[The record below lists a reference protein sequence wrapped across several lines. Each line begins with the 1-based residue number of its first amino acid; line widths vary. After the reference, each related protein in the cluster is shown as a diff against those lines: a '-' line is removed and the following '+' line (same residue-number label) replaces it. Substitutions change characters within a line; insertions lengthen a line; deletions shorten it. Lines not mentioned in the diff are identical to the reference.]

1 MSNEYPS
8 AVIFGCSGLAL
19 TDREKAFFER
29 VNPLGFIL
37 FARNIA
43 TPEQVKT
50 LTQSLRE
57 TVGRDD
63 APILIDQEGGRVAR
77 LKTPHW
83 RKYPPMRVFG
93 DMYADNAPETLDI
106 VRDDA
111 RLIGRDL
118 REIGVNVDCA
128 PVLDVP
134 VEGSNEKILGDRTFS
149 RDPQTVGVLGSA
161 FCEGLMA
168 EGVLPVVKHMPG
180 HGRAVVDS
188 HFELPV
194 VTDDL
199 ETLKNTDFMPF
210 RHLADAPWGMTAHV
224 LYTAVDE
231 HNPAS
236 LSEKVLQ
243 DVIRGEIGFKGFLI
257 SDDLS
262 MKALSG
268 ALPDLA
274 AETLAAGCD
283 AVLHCNGDMDEMD
296 MIASAVEPLSARAM
310 ERYIRSR
317 DMCGAASENAA
328 AFDYEAA
335 RLRLMRK
342 TAVMNECA

>member
-19 TDREKAFFER
+19 TDEEKAFFER

-57 TVGRDD
+57 TVGRED

-77 LKTPHW
+77 LKTPYW

-93 DMYADNAPETLDI
+93 DMYADNPADASDAA
-106 VRDDA
+106 RDNA

-118 REIGVNVDCA
+118 RAIGVNVDCA

-134 VEGSNEKILGDRTFS
+134 VAGSNEKILGDRTFS
-149 RDPQTVGVLGSA
+149 RDPETVAALGA
-161 FCEGLMA
+161 AVCGGLMA

-180 HGRAVVDS
+180 HGRAAADS

-194 VTDDL
+194 VNDDF
-199 ETLKNTDFMPF
+199 ETLKKTDFLPF
-210 RHLADAPWGMTAHV
+210 ARLADAPWGMTAHV
-224 LYTAVDE
+224 LYTALDE

-236 LSEKVLQ
+236 LSEKVVQ

-268 ALPDLA
+268 ALSDLT

-296 MIASAVEPLSARAM
+296 LIASAAEPLSARAM
-310 ERYIRSR
+310 ERYVRGR
-317 DMCGAASENAA
+317 KLCASAVESADP
-328 AFDYEAA
+328 FDCDAA
-335 RLRLMRK
+335 RLRLAQK